1 MENTSPN
8 NLVYVYEEQLRKLI
22 ADSAVDFVRGVAFEW
37 KGEHV
42 FHVHTSFPKVAPSGY
57 PSSVFFK
64 IETDKASFENCRS
77 NFQTLAVGIQESGSS
92 FFNSIIGI
100 FLFLDKTKLCQCA
113 FRKSGETMEECEVK
127 FVPEKSELYS
137 RSKGLLE
144 VDILENKNTLIIG
157 LGSFGSQIAV
167 ELAKAGVG
175 NFTLVD
181 FDRIELSNIS
191 RHICGVNELGRF
203 KTFAMRDAIL
213 VKNPFAKIETCEI
226 DINENREL
234 LMQLI
239 QRADLVICATDNN
252 RSRFNINE
260 IAFGLNKTVLFGRAV
275 TRAEG
280 GDIFRLSGHNSP
292 CYCCLIG
299 ENDGMKYGGE
309 EEITSRKQATQVLS
323 AYNKPHEIEAAVQ
336 VGLSS
341 DILPMCNMM
350 VKLALVELSKGL
362 NSGIS
367 SLEGELTYDYY
378 FWANRREKNYLNYQ
392 PFNNSKMQ
400 PTILKWFGAK
410 IPTNPDCFLCSTL
423 NAQ

>member
-1 MENTSPN
+1 MKP
-8 NLVYVYEEQLRKLI
+8 LVYVYEEQLRELI
-22 ADSAVDFVRGVAFEW
+22 AASQTDLIRGVAFEW
-37 KGEHV
+37 KGESV
-42 FHVHTSFPKVAPSGY
+42 YHVHTKFPKVAPSGY
-57 PSSVFFK
+57 PSIAFFK
-64 IETDKASFENCRS
+64 IEKSKEEFENCK
-77 NFQTLAVGIQESGSS
+77 SS
-92 FFNSIIGI
+92 FQSIADSIHKPDTGFYNSVLGI
-100 FLFLDKTKLCQCA
+100 FLFLDNQKLFQCA
-113 FRKSGETMEECEVK
+113 FKKSENGIEECEVK

-137 RSKGLLE
+137 RSKGLIE

-175 NFTLVD
+175 SFTLVD
-181 FDRIELSNIS
+181 FDRVELSNIS
-191 RHICGVNELGRF
+191 RHICGVNELGRL
-203 KTFAMRDAIL
+203 KTFAVRDAIL

-226 DINENREL
+226 DINDNLEL
-234 LMQLI
+234 LTQLI
-239 QRADLVICATDNN
+239 QKTDLVICVTDNN

-260 IAFGLNKTVLFGRAV
+260 IAFGLDKPVIYGRAI

-280 GDIFRLSGHNSP
+280 GDVFKLKGHASP

-299 ENDGMKYGGE
+299 ENNGMKYGGE
-309 EEITSRKQATQVLS
+309 EEITSSEQADEVLP
-323 AYNKPHEIEAAVQ
+323 AYTTPEQKSAAVQ

-341 DILPMCNMM
+341 DILPMCNLI
-350 VKLALVELSKGL
+350 VKLSLVELSKGL
-362 NSGIS
+362 NSGIN
-367 SLEGELTYDYY
+367 SLESELTYDYY

-423 NAQ
+423 QNT